1 MAFDFGDTKFTIS
14 FFKKEVNKFIQER
27 NWQEYH
33 TPKNLVNALSVEIA
47 ELLEIFLFKEY
58 STNDILNDVNLKE
71 RISDEIA
78 DVFIYMISLINSL
91 KIDLSYS
98 FQNKMNK
105 NRQKYSLKEFSDG
118 TYHKK

>member
-1 MAFDFGDTKFTIS
+1 
-14 FFKKEVNKFIQER
+14 
-27 NWQEYH
+27 
-33 TPKNLVNALSVEIA
+33 VNALSVEIA

-71 RISDEIA
+71 RISDELA